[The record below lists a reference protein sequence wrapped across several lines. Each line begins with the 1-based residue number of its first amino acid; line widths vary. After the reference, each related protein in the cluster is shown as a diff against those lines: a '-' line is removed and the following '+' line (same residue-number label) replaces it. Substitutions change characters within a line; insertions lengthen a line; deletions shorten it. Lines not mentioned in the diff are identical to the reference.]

1 MLLQLEGV
9 YAGYG
14 GGDVLRSVDLAV
26 ETGSITCIVG
36 PNGAGKS
43 TVMAAISG
51 LLKPRKGT
59 IIYDNKAI
67 GGLSPHQVLARGVA
81 LVPQA
86 HSLFPALSVRENVE
100 LGAYM
105 INDSTLVRRRLQEVQ
120 ALFPIVRERA
130 SEKAGS
136 LSGGQQR
143 QVEFARSL
151 MLDPKLVLLDEPSM
165 SLDPKTAREMF
176 KTVKT
181 MNEAGRTIL
190 LVEQNVRS
198 GLGVATHGVVME
210 SGRVRLTGPAKDIL
224 HNPEISALYLGGML
238 EDAKS
243 ANPPPAGTGTG
254 REEPAEQS
262 AALPSES

>member
-1 MLLQLEGV
+1 MLLQLDGV

-14 GGDVLRSVDLAV
+14 GGDVLRGV
-26 ETGSITCIVG
+26 ELVVEKGSITCIVG

-43 TVMAAISG
+43 TVMAAITG
-51 LLKPRKGT
+51 LLKPRKGD
-59 IIYDNKAI
+59 IVFDGRSIR
-67 GGLSPHQVLARGVA
+67 GLGPQQILSRGLA

-86 HSLFPALSVRENVE
+86 HSLFPALTVRENVE

-105 INDSTLVRRRLQEVQ
+105 LRDAALVRRRLRE
-120 ALFPIVRERA
+120 AETLFPIVAERA
-130 SEKAGS
+130 DEKAGS

-151 MLDPKLVLLDEPSM
+151 MLDPTLVLLDEPSM
-165 SLDPKTAREMF
+165 SLDPRTAKEMF
-176 KTVKT
+176 KTVKS

-210 SGRVRLTGPAKDIL
+210 SGRVRLTGPATEIL
-224 HNPEISALYLGGML
+224 SNPEISALYLGGAL
-238 EDAKS
+238 EDS
-243 ANPPPAGTGTG
+243 RSG
-254 REEPAEQS
+254 
-262 AALPSES
+262 

>member
-1 MLLQLEGV
+1 MLLQLVGV

-14 GGDVLRSVDLAV
+14 GGDVLRGVDLVV
-26 ETGSITCIVG
+26 EKGSITCIVG

-51 LLKPRKGT
+51 LLKPRQGDILFDGT
-59 IIYDNKAI
+59 SLR
-67 GGLSPHQVLARGVA
+67 GLSPQHVLARGLA

-86 HSLFPALSVRENVE
+86 HSLFPALTVRENVE

-105 INDSTLVRRRLQEVQ
+105 LRDAALVRRRREEVEG
-120 ALFPIVRERA
+120 LFPIVKERGD
-130 SEKAGS
+130 EKAGS

-151 MLDPKLVLLDEPSM
+151 MLNPTLVLLDEPSM
-165 SLDPKTAREMF
+165 SLDPKTAKEMF

-198 GLGVATHGVVME
+198 GLGIATHGVVME
-210 SGRVRLTGPAKDIL
+210 SGRVRLTGPAQGIL
-224 HNPEISALYLGGML
+224 ANPEISALYLGGTL
-238 EDAKS
+238 EDSRAS
-243 ANPPPAGTGTG
+243 
-254 REEPAEQS
+254 
-262 AALPSES
+262 

>member
-1 MLLQLEGV
+1 MLLHLDGV

-14 GGDVLRSVDLAV
+14 GGDVLRGV
-26 ETGSITCIVG
+26 ELVVEKGSITCIVG

-43 TVMAAISG
+43 TVMAAITG
-51 LLKPRKGT
+51 LLKPRKGD
-59 IIYDNKAI
+59 IVFDGRSIR
-67 GGLSPHQVLARGVA
+67 GLGPQQILARGLA

-86 HSLFPALSVRENVE
+86 HSLFPSLTVRENVE

-105 INDSTLVRRRLQEVQ
+105 LRDVALVRRRLREVE
-120 ALFPIVRERA
+120 ALFPIVTERA
-130 SEKAGS
+130 DEKAGS

-151 MLDPKLVLLDEPSM
+151 MLDPTLVLLDEPSM
-165 SLDPKTAREMF
+165 SLDPRTAKEMF
-176 KTVKT
+176 KTVKS

-210 SGRVRLTGPAKDIL
+210 SGRVRLTGPAGDIL
-224 HNPEISALYLGGML
+224 GNPEISALYLGGTL
-238 EDAKS
+238 EDS
-243 ANPPPAGTGTG
+243 RHG
-254 REEPAEQS
+254 
-262 AALPSES
+262 

>member
-1 MLLQLEGV
+1 MLLQLDSV

-14 GGDVLRSVDLAV
+14 GGDVLRGVSLTV
-26 ETGSITCIVG
+26 EQGSITCIVG

-43 TVMAAISG
+43 TVMATISG
-51 LLKPRKGT
+51 LLKPRQGD
-59 IIYDNKAI
+59 IIFAGRSI
-67 GGLSPHQVLARGVA
+67 RGLRPQQILARGLA

-86 HSLFPALSVRENVE
+86 HSLFPGLTVRENVE

-105 INDSTLVRRRLQEVQ
+105 LNDAALVRRRLAEVE

-130 SEKAGS
+130 TEKAGS

-151 MLDPKLVLLDEPSM
+151 MLDPALVMLDEPSM
-165 SLDPKTAREMF
+165 SLDPKTAKEMF
-176 KTVKT
+176 KTVKH
-181 MNEAGRTIL
+181 MNESGRTIL

-210 SGRVRLTGPAKDIL
+210 SGKVRLIGPAQDIL
-224 HNPEISALYLGGML
+224 NNPEISALYLGGSL
-238 EDAKS
+238 EDTHAS
-243 ANPPPAGTGTG
+243 
-254 REEPAEQS
+254 
-262 AALPSES
+262 

>member
-1 MLLQLEGV
+1 MLLQLDGV

-14 GGDVLRSVDLAV
+14 GGDVLRGV
-26 ETGSITCIVG
+26 ELVVEKGSITCIVG

-43 TVMAAISG
+43 TVMAAIIG
-51 LLKPRKGT
+51 LLKPRKGD
-59 IIYDNKAI
+59 IVFDGRSIR
-67 GGLSPHQVLARGVA
+67 GLSPQQILAHGLA

-86 HSLFPALSVRENVE
+86 HSLFPSLTVRENVE

-105 INDSTLVRRRLQEVQ
+105 LRDTALVRRRLGEVE
-120 ALFPIVRERA
+120 ALFPIVAERA

-151 MLDPKLVLLDEPSM
+151 MLDPTLVLLDEPSM
-165 SLDPKTAREMF
+165 SLDPKTAKEMF
-176 KTVKT
+176 KTVKR

-198 GLGVATHGVVME
+198 GLGIATHGVVME
-210 SGRVRLTGPAKDIL
+210 SGHVRLTGPAGDIL
-224 HNPEISALYLGGML
+224 SNPEISALYLGGTL
-238 EDAKS
+238 EDS
-243 ANPPPAGTGTG
+243 RSG
-254 REEPAEQS
+254 
-262 AALPSES
+262 

>member
-1 MLLQLEGV
+1 MLLQLDSV

-14 GGDVLRSVDLAV
+14 GGDVLRGVALSV
-26 ETGSITCIVG
+26 EQGSITCIVG

-43 TVMAAISG
+43 TVMATISG
-51 LLKPRKGT
+51 LLKPRQGDV
-59 IIYDNKAI
+59 IFDGRSIR
-67 GGLSPHQVLARGVA
+67 GLRPQQILARGLA

-86 HSLFPALSVRENVE
+86 HSLFPALTVRENVE

-105 INDSTLVRRRLQEVQ
+105 LNDTGLVRRRLAEVE

-130 SEKAGS
+130 AEKAGS

-151 MLDPKLVLLDEPSM
+151 MLDPTLVMLDEPSM
-165 SLDPKTAREMF
+165 SLDPKTAKDMF

-181 MNEAGRTIL
+181 MNESGRTIL

-210 SGRVRLTGPAKDIL
+210 SGKVRLIGPAQDIL
-224 HNPEISALYLGGML
+224 SNPEISALYLGGSL
-238 EDAKS
+238 EDTHAS
-243 ANPPPAGTGTG
+243 
-254 REEPAEQS
+254 
-262 AALPSES
+262 

>member
-1 MLLQLEGV
+1 MLLQLDGV
-9 YAGYG
+9 FAGYG
-14 GGDVLRSVDLAV
+14 GGDVLRGVDLAV
-26 ETGSITCIVG
+26 EKGSVTCIVG

-51 LLKPRKGT
+51 LLKPRKGA
-59 IIYDNKAI
+59 IIFDGKPIN
-67 GGLSPHQVLARGVA
+67 GLSPQQILKRGLA

-86 HSLFPALSVRENVE
+86 HSLFPALTVRENVE

-105 INDSTLVRRRLQEVQ
+105 LNDAALVRRRLGEVEE
-120 ALFPIVRERA
+120 LFPIVKERA

-151 MLDPKLVLLDEPSM
+151 MLDPTLVLLDEPSM
-165 SLDPKTAREMF
+165 SLDPRTAKEIF

-181 MNEAGRTIL
+181 MHEAGRSIL

-198 GLGVATHGVVME
+198 GLSAATDGVVME
-210 SGRVRLTGPAKDIL
+210 SGKVRLTGPAQSIL
-224 HNPEISALYLGGML
+224 DNPEISALYLGGTL
-238 EDAKS
+238 EDSHAH
-243 ANPPPAGTGTG
+243 
-254 REEPAEQS
+254 
-262 AALPSES
+262 

>member
-1 MLLQLEGV
+1 MLLQLDGV

-14 GGDVLRSVDLAV
+14 GGDVLRGV
-26 ETGSITCIVG
+26 ELVVEKGSITCIVG

-43 TVMAAISG
+43 TVMAAITG
-51 LLKPRKGT
+51 LLKPRKGD
-59 IIYDNKAI
+59 IVFDGRSIR
-67 GGLSPHQVLARGVA
+67 GLSPQQILARGLA

-86 HSLFPALSVRENVE
+86 HSLFPALTVRENVE

-105 INDSTLVRRRLQEVQ
+105 LNDTGLVRRRLAEVE

-130 SEKAGS
+130 AEKAGS

-151 MLDPKLVLLDEPSM
+151 MLDPTLVMLDEPSM
-165 SLDPKTAREMF
+165 SLDPKTAKDMF

-181 MNEAGRTIL
+181 MNESGRTIL

-210 SGRVRLTGPAKDIL
+210 SGRVRLTGPAADIL
-224 HNPEISALYLGGML
+224 GNPEISALYLGGTL
-238 EDAKS
+238 EDS
-243 ANPPPAGTGTG
+243 RSG
-254 REEPAEQS
+254 
-262 AALPSES
+262 

>member
-1 MLLQLEGV
+1 MLLQIDGV
-9 YAGYG
+9 FAGYG
-14 GGDVLRSVDLAV
+14 GGDVLRGVDLAV
-26 ETGSITCIVG
+26 EKGSITCIVG

-43 TVMAAISG
+43 TVMAAVCG
-51 LLKPRKGT
+51 LLKPRKGS
-59 IIYDNKAI
+59 IVFDGKPIN
-67 GGLSPHQVLARGVA
+67 GMSPQQILARGLA

-105 INDSTLVRRRLQEVQ
+105 LRDSATVRRRLAEVES
-120 ALFPIVRERA
+120 LFPIVRERA
-130 SEKAGS
+130 TEKAGS

-151 MLDPKLVLLDEPSM
+151 MLDPALVLLDEPSM
-165 SLDPKTAREMF
+165 SLDPKTAKEMF

-181 MNEAGRTIL
+181 MNESGRTIL

-210 SGRVRLTGPAKDIL
+210 SGKVRLVGTAQEIL
-224 HNPEISALYLGGML
+224 HHPEISALYLGGTL
-238 EDAKS
+238 EDS
-243 ANPPPAGTGTG
+243 RAG
-254 REEPAEQS
+254 
-262 AALPSES
+262 

>member
-1 MLLQLEGV
+1 MLLQIDGIF
-9 YAGYG
+9 AGYG
-14 GGDVLRSVDLAV
+14 GGDVLRGVDLAV
-26 ETGSITCIVG
+26 EKGSITCIVG

-43 TVMAAISG
+43 TVMAAVCG
-51 LLKPRKGT
+51 LLKPRKGS
-59 IIYDNKAI
+59 IIFDGKPIN
-67 GGLSPHQVLARGVA
+67 GMSPQQILARGLA

-105 INDSTLVRRRLQEVQ
+105 LRDSATVRSRLAEVEN
-120 ALFPIVRERA
+120 LFPIVPERA
-130 SEKAGS
+130 NEKAGS

-151 MLDPKLVLLDEPSM
+151 MLDPTLILLDEPSM
-165 SLDPKTAREMF
+165 SLDPKTAKEMF

-181 MNEAGRTIL
+181 MNESGRTIL

-210 SGRVRLTGPAKDIL
+210 SGKVRLVGTAQEIL
-224 HNPEISALYLGGML
+224 HHPEISALYLGGTL
-238 EDAKS
+238 EDS
-243 ANPPPAGTGTG
+243 RAG
-254 REEPAEQS
+254 
-262 AALPSES
+262 

>member
-1 MLLQLEGV
+1 MLLRLDSV

-14 GGDVLRSVDLAV
+14 GGDVLRGVSLTV
-26 ETGSITCIVG
+26 EQGSITCIVG

-43 TVMAAISG
+43 TVMATISG
-51 LLKPRKGT
+51 LLKPRQGN
-59 IIYDNKAI
+59 IVFVDRSIS
-67 GGLSPHQVLARGVA
+67 GLRPQQILARGLA

-86 HSLFPALSVRENVE
+86 HSLFPALTVRENVE

-105 INDSTLVRRRLQEVQ
+105 LNDSALVRRRLGEVE

-151 MLDPKLVLLDEPSM
+151 MLDPALVMLDEPSM
-165 SLDPKTAREMF
+165 SLDPKTAKEMF
-176 KTVKT
+176 NTVKH
-181 MNEAGRTIL
+181 MNESGRTIL

-210 SGRVRLTGPAKDIL
+210 SGKVRLTGPAQDIL
-224 HNPEISALYLGGML
+224 NNPEISALYLGGSL
-238 EDAKS
+238 EDTHAS
-243 ANPPPAGTGTG
+243 
-254 REEPAEQS
+254 
-262 AALPSES
+262 

>member
-1 MLLQLEGV
+1 MLLQIDGIF
-9 YAGYG
+9 AGYG
-14 GGDVLRSVDLAV
+14 GGDVLRGVDLAV
-26 ETGSITCIVG
+26 EKGSITCIVG

-43 TVMAAISG
+43 TVMAAVCG
-51 LLKPRKGT
+51 LLKPRKGS
-59 IIYDNKAI
+59 IIFDGKPIN
-67 GGLSPHQVLARGVA
+67 GMSPQQILARGLA

-105 INDSTLVRRRLQEVQ
+105 LRDSATVRSRLAEVED
-120 ALFPIVRERA
+120 LFPIVRERA
-130 SEKAGS
+130 NEKAGS

-151 MLDPKLVLLDEPSM
+151 MLDPTLVLLDEPSM
-165 SLDPKTAREMF
+165 SLDPKTAKEMF

-181 MNEAGRTIL
+181 MNESGRTIL

-210 SGRVRLTGPAKDIL
+210 SGKVRLVGTAQEIL
-224 HNPEISALYLGGML
+224 HHPEISALYLGGTL
-238 EDAKS
+238 EDS
-243 ANPPPAGTGTG
+243 RAG
-254 REEPAEQS
+254 
-262 AALPSES
+262 

>member
-1 MLLQLEGV
+1 MLLQLDSV

-14 GGDVLRSVDLAV
+14 GGDVLRGVVLTV
-26 ETGSITCIVG
+26 EQGSITCIVG

-51 LLKPRKGT
+51 LLKPRQGNIT
-59 IIYDNKAI
+59 F
-67 GGLSPHQVLARGVA
+67 GGRSIRGLRPQQILARGLA

-86 HSLFPALSVRENVE
+86 HSLFPALTVRENVE

-105 INDSTLVRRRLQEVQ
+105 LNDTALVRRRLAEVE

-130 SEKAGS
+130 AEKAGS

-151 MLDPKLVLLDEPSM
+151 MLDPTLVMLDEPSM
-165 SLDPKTAREMF
+165 SLDPKTAKEMF

-210 SGRVRLTGPAKDIL
+210 SGKVRLTGPAQEIL
-224 HNPEISALYLGGML
+224 SNPEISALYLGGSL
-238 EDAKS
+238 EDTHAS
-243 ANPPPAGTGTG
+243 
-254 REEPAEQS
+254 
-262 AALPSES
+262 

>member
-1 MLLQLEGV
+1 MLLQLDGV

-14 GGDVLRSVDLAV
+14 GGDVLRGVDLTV
-26 ETGSITCIVG
+26 EKGSITCIVG

-43 TVMAAISG
+43 TVMAAVSG
-51 LLKPRKGT
+51 LIKPRKGD
-59 IIYDNKAI
+59 IIFDGRSI
-67 GGLSPHQVLARGVA
+67 RGLSPPQILTRGLA

-86 HSLFPALSVRENVE
+86 HSLFPALTVRENVE

-105 INDSTLVRRRLQEVQ
+105 LNDAALVRRRREEVEV
-120 ALFPIVRERA
+120 LFPIVKERA

-151 MLDPKLVLLDEPSM
+151 MLDPALVLLDEPSM
-165 SLDPKTAREMF
+165 SLDPRTAKEMF

-210 SGRVRLTGPAKDIL
+210 SGKVRLTGAAQDIL
-224 HNPEISALYLGGML
+224 NNPEISALYLGGTL
-238 EDAKS
+238 EDSRAS
-243 ANPPPAGTGTG
+243 
-254 REEPAEQS
+254 
-262 AALPSES
+262 

>member
-1 MLLQLEGV
+1 MLLRLDGV

-14 GGDVLRSVDLAV
+14 GGDVLRGVELAV
-26 ETGSITCIVG
+26 EKGSITCVVG

-43 TVMAAISG
+43 TVMAAITG
-51 LLKPRKGT
+51 LLKPRKGD
-59 IIYDNKAI
+59 IVFDGRSIR
-67 GGLSPHQVLARGVA
+67 GLSPQQILARGLA

-86 HSLFPALSVRENVE
+86 HSLFPALTVRENVE

-105 INDSTLVRRRLQEVQ
+105 LRDAALVRRRLGEVE
-120 ALFPIVRERA
+120 ALFPIVAERA
-130 SEKAGS
+130 NEKAGS

-151 MLDPKLVLLDEPSM
+151 MLDPTLVLLDEPSM
-165 SLDPKTAREMF
+165 SLDPRTAKEMF
-176 KTVKT
+176 NTVKR

-210 SGRVRLTGPAKDIL
+210 SGHVRLTGPAADIL
-224 HNPEISALYLGGML
+224 GNPEISALYLGGTL
-238 EDAKS
+238 EDS
-243 ANPPPAGTGTG
+243 RSG
-254 REEPAEQS
+254 
-262 AALPSES
+262 

>member
-1 MLLQLEGV
+1 MLLQLDSV

-14 GGDVLRSVDLAV
+14 GGDVLRGVVLTV
-26 ETGSITCIVG
+26 EQGSITCIVG

-43 TVMAAISG
+43 TVMAVISG
-51 LLKPRKGT
+51 LLKPRQGD
-59 IIYDNKAI
+59 IIFDGRSI
-67 GGLSPHQVLARGVA
+67 RGLRPQQILARGLA

-86 HSLFPALSVRENVE
+86 HSLFPALTVRENVE

-105 INDSTLVRRRLQEVQ
+105 LNDTALVRRRLAEVE
-120 ALFPIVRERA
+120 ALFPIVRERTA
-130 SEKAGS
+130 EKAGS

-151 MLDPKLVLLDEPSM
+151 MLDPTLVMLDEPSM
-165 SLDPKTAREMF
+165 SLDPKTAKEMF

-210 SGRVRLTGPAKDIL
+210 SGKVRLTGPSQEIL
-224 HNPEISALYLGGML
+224 SNPEISALYLGGSL
-238 EDAKS
+238 EDTHAS
-243 ANPPPAGTGTG
+243 
-254 REEPAEQS
+254 
-262 AALPSES
+262 

>member
-1 MLLQLEGV
+1 MLLQIDGV
-9 YAGYG
+9 FAGYG
-14 GGDVLRSVDLAV
+14 GGDVLRGVDLAV
-26 ETGSITCIVG
+26 EKGSITCIVG

-43 TVMAAISG
+43 TVMAAVCG
-51 LLKPRKGT
+51 LLKPRKGS
-59 IIYDNKAI
+59 IIFDGKPIN
-67 GGLSPHQVLARGVA
+67 GMSPQQILARGLA

-105 INDSTLVRRRLQEVQ
+105 LRDSATVRSRLAEVEN
-120 ALFPIVRERA
+120 LFPIVRERA
-130 SEKAGS
+130 NEKAGS

-151 MLDPKLVLLDEPSM
+151 MLDPTLVLLDEPSM
-165 SLDPKTAREMF
+165 SLDPKTAKEMF

-181 MNEAGRTIL
+181 MNESGRTIL

-210 SGRVRLTGPAKDIL
+210 SGKVRLVGTAQEIL
-224 HNPEISALYLGGML
+224 HHPEISALYLGGTL
-238 EDAKS
+238 EDS
-243 ANPPPAGTGTG
+243 RAG
-254 REEPAEQS
+254 
-262 AALPSES
+262 

>member
-1 MLLQLEGV
+1 MLLQLDSI

-14 GGDVLRSVDLAV
+14 GGDVLRGIALNV
-26 ETGSITCIVG
+26 EQGSITCIVG

-43 TVMAAISG
+43 TVMATISG
-51 LLKPRKGT
+51 LLKPRQGD
-59 IIYDNKAI
+59 IIFDGRSI
-67 GGLSPHQVLARGVA
+67 RGLGPQQILARGLA

-86 HSLFPALSVRENVE
+86 HSLFPALTVRENVE

-105 INDSTLVRRRLQEVQ
+105 LNDAALVRRRLAEVE

-130 SEKAGS
+130 TEKAGS

-151 MLDPKLVLLDEPSM
+151 MLDPALVMLDEPSM
-165 SLDPKTAREMF
+165 SLDPKTAKEMF
-176 KTVKT
+176 KTVKH
-181 MNEAGRTIL
+181 MNESGRTIL

-210 SGRVRLTGPAKDIL
+210 SGKVRLIGPAQDIL
-224 HNPEISALYLGGML
+224 NNPEISALYLGGSL
-238 EDAKS
+238 EDTHAS
-243 ANPPPAGTGTG
+243 
-254 REEPAEQS
+254 
-262 AALPSES
+262 

>member
-1 MLLQLEGV
+1 MLLQLDGV

-14 GGDVLRSVDLAV
+14 GGDVLRGVDLTV
-26 ETGSITCIVG
+26 EKGSITCIVG

-43 TVMAAISG
+43 TVMAAITG
-51 LLKPRKGT
+51 LLKPRKGD
-59 IIYDNKAI
+59 IAFDGRSIR
-67 GGLSPHQVLARGVA
+67 GLSPQQILSRGLA

-86 HSLFPALSVRENVE
+86 HSLFPALTVRENVE

-105 INDSTLVRRRLQEVQ
+105 LRDAALVRRRLKEVE
-120 ALFPIVRERA
+120 ALFPIVMERA
-130 SEKAGS
+130 GEKAGS

-151 MLDPKLVLLDEPSM
+151 MLDPTLVLLDEPSM
-165 SLDPKTAREMF
+165 SLDPRTAREMF
-176 KTVKT
+176 TTVKS

-210 SGRVRLTGPAKDIL
+210 SGRVLLTGPAGDIL
-224 HNPEISALYLGGML
+224 ANPEISALYLGGTL
-238 EDAKS
+238 EDS
-243 ANPPPAGTGTG
+243 RSG
-254 REEPAEQS
+254 
-262 AALPSES
+262 

>member
-1 MLLQLEGV
+1 MVLQLDSV

-14 GGDVLRSVDLAV
+14 GGDVLRGINLNV
-26 ETGSITCIVG
+26 EQGSITCIVG

-51 LLKPRKGT
+51 LLKPRQGD
-59 IIYDNKAI
+59 IIFDGRSI
-67 GGLSPHQVLARGVA
+67 RGLSPQQILARGLA

-86 HSLFPALSVRENVE
+86 HSLFPDLTVRENVE

-105 INDSTLVRRRLQEVQ
+105 LNDAALVRRRLAEVE

-130 SEKAGS
+130 AEKAGS

-151 MLDPKLVLLDEPSM
+151 MLDPALVMLDEPSM
-165 SLDPKTAREMF
+165 SLDPKTAKEMF
-176 KTVKT
+176 KTVKH
-181 MNEAGRTIL
+181 MNESGRTIL

-210 SGRVRLTGPAKDIL
+210 SGKVRLTGPAQDIL
-224 HNPEISALYLGGML
+224 GNPEISALYLGGSL
-238 EDAKS
+238 EDTHAS
-243 ANPPPAGTGTG
+243 
-254 REEPAEQS
+254 
-262 AALPSES
+262 

>member
-1 MLLQLEGV
+1 MLLQLDGV

-14 GGDVLRSVDLAV
+14 GGDVLRGVDLGV
-26 ETGSITCIVG
+26 EKGSITCIVG

-51 LLKPRKGT
+51 LLKPRKGD
-59 IIYDNKAI
+59 IIFNGKSIRGQRPQQILAQ
-67 GGLSPHQVLARGVA
+67 GLA

-86 HSLFPALSVRENVE
+86 HSLFPALSIRENVE

-105 INDSTLVRRRLQEVQ
+105 LNDHSLVRRRLEEIE
-120 ALFPIVRERA
+120 ALFPIVKERA

-151 MLDPKLVLLDEPSM
+151 MLDPALVLLDEPSM
-165 SLDPKTAREMF
+165 SLDPKTAKEMF

-181 MNEAGRTIL
+181 MHEAGRTIL

-210 SGRVRLTGPAKDIL
+210 SGRVRLTGPAQDIL
-224 HNPEISALYLGGML
+224 SNPEISALYLGGTL
-238 EDAKS
+238 EDS
-243 ANPPPAGTGTG
+243 HAG
-254 REEPAEQS
+254 
-262 AALPSES
+262 